1 MLTRILTSLQTKR
14 SHQQITD
21 EIARLQVAVNSAEDG
36 IFANFCRK
44 IKVAN
49 IREYEDRQLKAS
61 QDEMAARLRYD
72 TQIAR
77 LTHQYAIL
85 SPSLGRS

>member
-1 MLTRILTSLQTKR
+1 LTYLQTKR

-21 EIARLQVAVNSAEDG
+21 EIARLQVIVDSAEDG

-44 IKVAN
+44 IRVTN

-61 QDEMAARLRYD
+61 QDEMDARLRYD

-85 SPSLGRS
+85 SLSIGRS

>member
-1 MLTRILTSLQTKR
+1 LTYPQTKH

-21 EIARLQVAVNSAEDG
+21 GIARLQVIVDSAEDG
-36 IFANFCRK
+36 TFANFCRK

-49 IREYEDRQLKAS
+49 VREYEDRQLKAS
-61 QDEMAARLRYD
+61 QDETEARLRYD

-85 SPSLGRS
+85 SPRLGRS

>member
-1 MLTRILTSLQTKR
+1 LTSPQTKR

-21 EIARLQVAVNSAEDG
+21 EIARLQVIVDRAEDG
-36 IFANFCRK
+36 TFANFCRK

-61 QDEMAARLRYD
+61 QGEMEARLRYD
-72 TQIAR
+72 MQIAR
-77 LTHQYAIL
+77 LNHQYAIL
-85 SPSLGRS
+85 SPSPGRS

>member
-1 MLTRILTSLQTKR
+1 LTYPQTKR
-14 SHQQITD
+14 AHHQITD
-21 EIARLQVAVNSAEDG
+21 EITRMQVIVDSAEDG
-36 IFANFCRK
+36 IFANFCQK

-61 QDEMAARLRYD
+61 QDEMEARLRYD

-77 LTHQYAIL
+77 LTHQYAIQL
-85 SPSLGRS
+85 PSHGRS

>member
-1 MLTRILTSLQTKR
+1 MM
-14 SHQQITD
+14 D
-21 EIARLQVAVNSAEDG
+21 GIARLQVIVDSAEDT

-61 QDEMAARLRYD
+61 QDEMEARLRYD

-77 LTHQYAIL
+77 LTHQYASR
-85 SPSLGRS
+85 SPSFERN